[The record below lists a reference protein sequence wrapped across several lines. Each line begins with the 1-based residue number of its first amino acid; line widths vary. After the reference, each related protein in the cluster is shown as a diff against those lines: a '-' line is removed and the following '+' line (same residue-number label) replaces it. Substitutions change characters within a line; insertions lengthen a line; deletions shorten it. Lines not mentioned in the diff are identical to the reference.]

1 LYYISDHPEA
11 WKYTLPNYDKLKK
24 TFMTI
29 TELKENV
36 TIPKLAGVDEQ
47 IGERTE
53 LTVRGPVMDANTF
66 LSGLKKEL
74 QKNPR
79 VDDLNKILAQLD
91 DAGLLPELLDYVTHQ
106 NDRAEVKNALTALK
120 RLAEDR
126 TASKNTKKLVCNLF
140 TGVGITTM
148 VGSIAVA
155 ANLATGFFMFP
166 LLVGAVV
173 ATHGGLAAFRAT
185 EEEKKYQ
192 QIADRVK
199 EIEAAIAEKFK

>member
-11 WKYTLPNYDKLKK
+11 WKYTLENYDKLKK